1 MLVKFTYKGEI
12 IHLFFKLENLCKIN
26 FENEKTMYIGTET
39 LVDVSLCAVK
49 LNNCS
54 LKNH

>member
-1 MLVKFTYKGEI
+1 MLVKFTYKREI

-49 LNNCS
+49 LK
-54 LKNH
+54 LTIVH